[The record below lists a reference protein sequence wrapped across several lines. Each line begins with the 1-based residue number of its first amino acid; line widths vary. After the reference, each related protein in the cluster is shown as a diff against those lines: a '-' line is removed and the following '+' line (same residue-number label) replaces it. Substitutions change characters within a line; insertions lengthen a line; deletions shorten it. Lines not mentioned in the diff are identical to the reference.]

1 MAEKFYSKNFVKDL
15 LIVDTLKNSS
25 YDSPKNAKQIL
36 SELQT
41 RLDEIFPN
49 SLEDNK
55 ITATTIV
62 RHVQDM
68 NLSKCFDIRTHKN
81 KKYGYYNAT
90 KFNNGNNVVFTSS
103 EFAIIL
109 MALYRTPSISTKET
123 QKILSKFENLVDT
136 LGESFN
142 YFLKQ
147 QTKHFKEELRK
158 TKRDTLPTVYEISR
172 AVVEERKI
180 QFKLY
185 DPDYF
190 DSPDS
195 AHKFEKIR
203 NNFKSAKER
212 NNARDKIYTVS
223 PYHITCNN
231 DEYFLI
237 AYDPKQDNDGWRHL
251 SHFKISQIAEVK
263 ILEESITPIENITE
277 IQRYLKKTDSNPIFS
292 WFQYQAEHFNMTTDN
307 AKMLTFTVYFKKEFL
322 PEFRARFGDEFKHSP
337 APVSNRSETDKMDF
351 QAILT
356 LPETEGLY
364 QLLMQYSNELTV
376 VSPQSVRDNLI
387 ERYQKALCNL
397 KAA

>member
-1 MAEKFYSKNFVKDL
+1 MAEDFFSRNFAKDL
-15 LIVDTLKNSS
+15 ILVDILKNSS
-25 YDSPKNAKQIL
+25 YDNPKNTKQIL
-36 SELQT
+36 SELKT
-41 RLDEIFPN
+41 RLAEIFPD
-49 SLEDNK
+49 SSEDNK

-81 KKYGYYNAT
+81 KKLGYYNAT
-90 KFNNGNNVVFTSS
+90 KSDNGNNVVFTSG
-103 EFAIIL
+103 EFAIIS
-109 MALYRTPSISTKET
+109 MALHRTPSISAKET

-172 AVVEERKI
+172 AIVEERKI

-185 DPDYF
+185 DPNYF

-195 AHKFEKIR
+195 AHKFQKIKKK
-203 NNFKSAKER
+203 FKSAEER
-212 NNARDKIYTVS
+212 KKARDKIYTVS

-263 ILEESITPIENITE
+263 ILEESITPIEDITE
-277 IQRYLKKTDSNPIFS
+277 IAQYLKFDTASNPIFS
-292 WFQYQAEHFNMTTDN
+292 WIRYQNQHFNMTTDN
-307 AKMLTFTVYFKKEFL
+307 SKNLTFTVYFKKEFL
-322 PEFRARFGDEFKHSP
+322 PEFISLFGDRFKHE
-337 APVSNRSETDKMDF
+337 PVPKRSETDEWDF
-351 QAILT
+351 QAKLN

-376 VSPQSVRDNLI
+376 VSPNPVRDNLI
-387 ERYQKALCNL
+387 ERYQKALRNL
-397 KAA
+397 KVA